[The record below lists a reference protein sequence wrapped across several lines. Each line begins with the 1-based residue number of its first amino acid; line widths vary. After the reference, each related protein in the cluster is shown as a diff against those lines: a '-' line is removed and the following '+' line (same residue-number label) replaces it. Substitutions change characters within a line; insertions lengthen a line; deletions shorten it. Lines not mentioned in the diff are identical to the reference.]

1 LGGGDLAGQFLVFRA
16 IPGVLRIIG
25 FLVMFSHVQRGS
37 LCTWEDFTGV
47 ERWDVSA

>member
-1 LGGGDLAGQFLVFRA
+1 M
-16 IPGVLRIIG
+16 IPRFLRIVG
-25 FLVMFSHVQRGS
+25 FLMVLSHVQRGS